1 LEIRFNNK
9 KLQTLYTTGKSSK
22 YKLQKKDIQSFFE
35 VVAILEAAKDIYDLW
50 KQPSLNFERLEAFT
64 SRYSARMNGKYRL
77 EMSIEWQNENM
88 TIGILGLED
97 ISNHYGG

>member
-1 LEIRFNNK
+1 MEIRFNNK
-9 KLQTLYTTGKSSK
+9 KLETLYTTGKSSK
-22 YKLQKKDIQSFFE
+22 YKLQKKDIESFFE

-50 KQPSLNFERLEAFT
+50 KQPSLNFERLESFS

-77 EMSIEWQNENM
+77 EMSVEWQDEKM
-88 TIGILGLED
+88 MVGIFGLED